1 MLRELESDYIFLFM
15 STTTLQRLPEDVGE
29 VAWRFLVGA
38 GAGAIVGVVIG
49 GIGGRLAMLVL
60 RLGSSDTLHGL
71 ATDDGFTI
79 GRVSTETFFLLMVAG
94 GLGAASGVV
103 YVAIR
108 RALPSRGRPLLTGV
122 VVALVTGAD
131 IVDPGSFDFS
141 ALDQKPF
148 AIAAFT
154 VLPGLAAFT
163 VVTAIERLLVIEPWS
178 SRPLAIVLSLA
189 ALVLNVVL
197 VVVVAVAG
205 VALGLRRSPVL
216 ADRLLSVARV
226 VVPLALVAVAARSG
240 VELWRDASD
249 IL

>member
-1 MLRELESDYIFLFM
+1 M
-15 STTTLQRLPEDVGE
+15 STKLQRLPEDVRE
-29 VAWRFLVGA
+29 VAWRFVVGA
-38 GAGAIVGVVIG
+38 GAGAIVGVVLG

-60 RLGSSDTLHGL
+60 RLGSSNTLHGL
-71 ATDDGFTI
+71 ATDDGFLV
-79 GRVSTETFFLLMVAG
+79 GRISTETFFLLIVAG
-94 GLGAASGVV
+94 GLGAASGVA
-103 YVAIR
+103 YVAVR
-108 RALPSRGRPLLTGV
+108 GALPSRGRPLQLGV

-131 IVDPGSFDFS
+131 IVDPRSFDFS
-141 ALDQKPF
+141 ALDPKAF

-163 VVTAIERLLVIEPWS
+163 IVMAIERLLAIEPWS

-216 ADRLLSVARV
+216 AGRLLSVARF
-226 VVPLALVAVAARSG
+226 VVPVALVAVAARSG
-240 VELWRDASD
+240 VELWRDANA
-249 IL
+249 LL